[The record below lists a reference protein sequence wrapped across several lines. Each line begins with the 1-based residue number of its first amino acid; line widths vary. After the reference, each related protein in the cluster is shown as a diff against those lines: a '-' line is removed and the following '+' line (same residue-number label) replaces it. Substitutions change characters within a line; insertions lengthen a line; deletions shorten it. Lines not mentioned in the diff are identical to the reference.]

1 MPGLIRGVA
10 RTAAIA
16 GTATAVSNR
25 VSRRQAN
32 KWSQQEPQQAYEQA
46 PPPPAPAASGTD
58 DKLAQLKELGELK
71 TSGRVDRR
79 RIRGAEGQDPRRLSL
94 VTVLQLVAPASLRAR
109 CVSLHLVRTAPRPG
123 GRYEGG
129 TCRPAS

>member
-32 KWSQQEPQQAYEQA
+32 KWSQQEPQQGYEQA
-46 PPPPAPAASGTD
+46 PSAPPAPASPGTD
-58 DKLAQLKELGELK
+58 DKLAQLKELCELK
-71 TSGRVDRR
+71 TSGVLTE
-79 RIRGAEGQDPRRLSL
+79 AEFEAQKAKILAG
-94 VTVLQLVAPASLRAR
+94 
-109 CVSLHLVRTAPRPG
+109 
-123 GRYEGG
+123 
-129 TCRPAS
+129 